1 MEAGVTKTRRG
12 ATSTLALALV
22 LTGIWYLLSGKLDL
36 LHFGAGVLAAAT
48 IAATLRPVV
57 DGTTFSPARFLVFL
71 PWMVVQIVVSNL
83 RVARMVLRRRMP
95 VEPAFLRETPGVR
108 GTRALAMLGASI
120 TLTPGTLT
128 LDVGEDEVF
137 VHALDAASAR
147 DVREKAV
154 ARRLADVF
162 RVEARP

>member
-1 MEAGVTKTRRG
+1 MTKTRRG
-12 ATSTLALALV
+12 AARTAVLAVAL
-22 LTGIWYLLSGKLDL
+22 TAIWYLMSGKLDL
-36 LHFGAGVLAAAT
+36 LHFGAGVLAAVA

-57 DGTTFSPARFLVFL
+57 DGTAFSPVRFLAFL
-71 PWMVVQIVVSNL
+71 PWLIVQIVLSNL

-95 VEPAFLRETPGVR
+95 VEAEFLRETPGVR

-137 VHALDAASAR
+137 VHALDATSAR
-147 DVREKAV
+147 DVREKAI
-154 ARRLADVF
+154 ARRLSSVF
-162 RVEARP
+162 RVEART

>member
-1 MEAGVTKTRRG
+1 VRKTRRG
-12 ATSTLALALV
+12 AARTLALALV
-22 LTGIWYLLSGKLDL
+22 LTGIWYLMSGKFDL

-57 DGTTFSPARFLVFL
+57 DGTAFSPARFLVFL
-71 PWMVVQIVVSNL
+71 PWMVVQIVISNL

-95 VEPAFLRETPGVR
+95 IQPAFLRETPGVK

-128 LDVGEDEVF
+128 LDVGEDELF
-137 VHALDAASAR
+137 VHALDTASAE
-147 DVREKAV
+147 DVRAKV
-154 ARRLADVF
+154 IARRLSRVF
-162 RVEARP
+162 RVEEGP

>member
-1 MEAGVTKTRRG
+1 MTKTIPG
-12 ATSTLALALV
+12 AGRTLALALA
-22 LTGIWYLLSGKLDL
+22 LTAIWYLMSGKLDL

-48 IAATLRPVV
+48 IAATLRPMV
-57 DGTTFSPARFLVFL
+57 DGTAFGPLRFLAFL
-71 PWMVVQIVVSNL
+71 PWLIVQIVLSNL

-95 VEPAFLRETPGVR
+95 VAPVFLRETPGVR

-128 LDVGEDEVF
+128 LDVGEDEIF

-154 ARRLADVF
+154 ARRLASVF
-162 RVEARP
+162 RGEGRP